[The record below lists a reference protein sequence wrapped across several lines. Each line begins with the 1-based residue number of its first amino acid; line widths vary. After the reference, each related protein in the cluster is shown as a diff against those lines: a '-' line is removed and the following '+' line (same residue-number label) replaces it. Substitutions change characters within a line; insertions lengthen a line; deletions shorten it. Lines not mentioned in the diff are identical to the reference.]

1 MSPGAPPVCTTL
13 APGQRVCVIGAGCSG
28 VTTAKALI
36 ERGVPFDCFEKGS
49 ALGGNWRYENDNG
62 QSAAYHSLH
71 INTSK
76 WNMRFSDFPMPA
88 GFPDFGHH
96 SDVLRYFEAYA
107 EHFGV
112 TPHITYRTEV
122 TRVAPAPPG
131 APNDCAPNDGAPN
144 SGAPN
149 GGTSAWDV
157 TVRGP
162 DGRETTRRYGAV
174 VVCNGHHWDP
184 RFPNFPG
191 HFTGR
196 AMHAHAYRRPEP
208 FADQRVLVV
217 GIGNSAVDVAVD
229 LSRTASVTLSTRS
242 GAWVVPKYLLG
253 RPADHWS
260 GRAEE
265 RLPLWLRDRLYRLL
279 IYLTVGN
286 QARYGMPKP
295 AYGLTA
301 VHPTI
306 NQEILSYVGQGRV
319 KVKPDVRALQGA
331 EVEFVDGTRA
341 AFDTIIYGT
350 GYHVTFPFLPREV
363 FEVRDNRVALYRRV
377 VDPARPGLYFVGLV
391 QPVGSIISTAEVQ
404 GKWVAGLVAGEWALP
419 DVDTMRRGIAEEA
432 RVVEARYQASPRHT
446 IQVDFWTYA
455 GQLERE
461 MKVGRRASRR
471 LASRA

>member
-1 MSPGAPPVCTTL
+1 MSRGALPVPATL

-28 VTTAKALI
+28 ITTAKALKA
-36 ERGVPFDCFEKGS
+36 RGVPFDCFEKGS

-62 QSAAYHSLH
+62 QSALYHSLH

-76 WNMRFSDFPMPA
+76 WNMQFSDFPTPE

-96 SDVLRYFEAYA
+96 SDVLRYFERYA

-112 TPHITYRTEV
+112 TPHIAFRTEV
-122 TRVAPAPPG
+122 TRVEPAPGG
-131 APNDCAPNDGAPN
+131 APGGAP
-144 SGAPN
+144 
-149 GGTSAWDV
+149 AWDV

-162 DGRETTRRYGAV
+162 DGRVATRRYGAV

-184 RFPNFPG
+184 RVPDFPG
-191 HFTGR
+191 RFTGR
-196 AMHAHAYRRPEP
+196 ELHSHAYRRPEP

-229 LSRTASVTLSTRS
+229 LSRTASVTLSTRA
-242 GAWVVPKYLLG
+242 GGWVVPKYLLG
-253 RPADHWS
+253 RPADQWG
-260 GRAEE
+260 GRADE

-279 IYLTVGN
+279 IYLSVGD
-286 QARYGMPKP
+286 QARYGMPRP

-306 NQEILSYVGQGRV
+306 NQEFLSYVGHGRV
-319 KVKPDVRALQGA
+319 KVKPDVRALHGG
-331 EVEFVDGTRA
+331 EVEFVDDTRA

-350 GYHVTFPFLPREV
+350 GYHITFPFLPREL
-363 FEVRDNRVALYRRV
+363 FAVRDNHVALYRRV
-377 VDPARPGLYFVGLV
+377 VDPALPGLYFVGLV

-404 GKWVAGLVAGEWALP
+404 GKWVAGLVAGAWALP
-419 DVDTMRRGIAEEA
+419 DVATMRRVIAEEA
-432 RVVEARYQASPRHT
+432 RTVAARYRASPRHT

-461 MKVGRRASRR
+461 MRVGRRAVRKR
-471 LASRA
+471 G

>member
-1 MSPGAPPVCTTL
+1 MSLGAPPVRTTL

-28 VTTAKALI
+28 ITTAKALA

-71 INTSK
+71 INSSK
-76 WNMRFSDFPMPA
+76 WNMQFSDFPMPED
-88 GFPDFGHH
+88 FPDFGHH
-96 SDVLRYFEAYA
+96 SDVLRYFERYA

-112 TPHITYRTEV
+112 TPHIIFRTEV
-122 TRVAPAPPG
+122 TRVEPAPQGEPGG
-131 APNDCAPNDGAPN
+131 APDGGAP
-144 SGAPN
+144 
-149 GGTSAWDV
+149 AWDV

-162 DGRETTRRYGAV
+162 DGREATRRYGAV

-191 HFTGR
+191 HFAGR
-196 AMHAHAYRRPEP
+196 EMHSHAYRRPEP

-217 GIGNSAVDVAVD
+217 GVGNSAVDIAVD

-253 RPADHWS
+253 KPADQWG
-260 GRAEE
+260 GRVDE

-279 IYLTVGN
+279 ISLSVGD

-295 AYGLTA
+295 AYPLTA
-301 VHPTI
+301 VHPTT
-306 NQEILSYVGQGRV
+306 NQEFLSYVGHGRV
-319 KVKPDVRALQGA
+319 KVKPDVRELRGA
-331 EVEFVDGTRA
+331 EVEFADGTRA
-341 AFDTIIYGT
+341 AFDTIIYCT
-350 GYHVTFPFLPREV
+350 GYHVSFPFLPREV

-404 GKWVAGLVAGEWALP
+404 GKWVAGLVAGAWALP
-419 DVDTMRRGIAEEA
+419 DVDTMRRAIAEEA
-432 RVVEARYQASPRHT
+432 RAVEARYRASPRHT

-455 GQLERE
+455 GQLRRE
-461 MKVGRRASRR
+461 MKAGRRALKRQ
-471 LASRA
+471 RA